1 MPSQPPPEQWMPV
14 DRGRLTS
21 MIDKLVAVQ
30 MDLKP
35 LCDET
40 GTKIREATAH
50 ITIAEACEVLQSAI
64 DDLKRVIFSLEG
76 PPGMIESRSSSTKNR
91 GST

>member
-1 MPSQPPPEQWMPV
+1 LPSQPPPEQWMPV

-35 LCDET
+35 LCADK
-40 GTKIREATAH
+40 GNRIPQATAH
-50 ITIAEACEVLQSAI
+50 TAIVEACEVLQSAI
-64 DDLKRVIFSLEG
+64 DDLKQVIFSLEG
-76 PPGMIESRSSSTKNR
+76 FPGIVEAPPSSIKES
-91 GST
+91 GSK